1 MRVAL
6 LRRLMEGGVPK
17 LVLDVNTD
25 GAAVGQIGIVTTN
38 SIRLF
43 LTDFRGFFFKQILT
57 LNSEIR
63 QFGGNMR
70 QKIQKIAIYFYKT
83 SQGFSS

>member
-25 GAAVGQIGIVTTN
+25 GAAVGQIRIVTTN

-43 LTDFRGFFFKQILT
+43 LTDFRISHIQNKGQVRSKLVNISGKIRANT
-57 LNSEIR
+57 LVKPIPREP
-63 QFGGNMR
+63 M
-70 QKIQKIAIYFYKT
+70 
-83 SQGFSS
+83 SS